1 MSNNKRKLVD
11 SAMCNLSHN
20 NAVGEKTQQWTG
32 EPARKYYA
40 VIIPIFSAIKKN
52 W

>member
-20 NAVGEKTQQWTG
+20 NAFDDNIFLNSIKNDFTST
-32 EPARKYYA
+32 AKYFQ
-40 VIIPIFSAIKKN
+40 VCSPVHC
-52 W
+52 